1 MLGATQ
7 VPEVSEPMA
16 LTRLW
21 RERRF
26 SVMETFFV
34 SCLVGGLVLVTSGL
48 LHVPK
53 EAKPLRTIYGPER
66 QSEHVEEWIVRDF
79 FNDKRGGFFVDVG
92 ANHYKR
98 FSNIYYLETELGWSG
113 LAIEPLLQFEA
124 EYVQYRPRTRFLP
137 FFVSDESDAEAK
149 MFLVKWNPLVT
160 SADKSFTQ
168 RWGRNVTELT
178 APTSTLDDLLDS
190 EDVSTIDFLSMDIEL
205 SEPAALAGFDVEHFR
220 PELVCIEAHP
230 AVRQQI
236 IDYFTTHGYA
246 IVGAYLRA
254 DTHNLYFAPFS
265 PSEPGVSKP
274 KLPARK
280 PRAAF
285 SSPSLNPANPLASSD
300 R

>member
-1 MLGATQ
+1 
-7 VPEVSEPMA
+7 MA

-26 SVMETFFV
+26 SVIETFFV

-98 FSNIYYLETELGWSG
+98 FSNTYYLETELGWSG

-149 MFLVKWNPLVT
+149 MFLVMSKNSIGVVPVVGSIGFVPLNSVQCSDGVGT
-160 SADKSFTQ
+160 TPQ
-168 RWGRNVTELT
+168 PRR
-178 APTSTLDDLLDS
+178 
-190 EDVSTIDFLSMDIEL
+190 
-205 SEPAALAGFDVEHFR
+205 R
-220 PELVCIEAHP
+220 QP
-230 AVRQQI
+230 AVALTIGTLRPFQERQ
-236 IDYFTTHGYA
+236 GYEISRLPSHA
-246 IVGAYLRA
+246 A
-254 DTHNLYFAPFS
+254 D
-265 PSEPGVSKP
+265 
-274 KLPARK
+274 R
-280 PRAAF
+280 
-285 SSPSLNPANPLASSD
+285 
-300 R
+300 